1 VRQLRSRLDEA
12 RADLRAANGEGRFD
26 LTLTAVAEAPIAA
39 AEPLMAAPTA
49 REAIEQTLVA
59 ARVADSANDR
69 AVLLDTA
76 LAGLT
81 RDAAALP
88 SEWLEAT
95 RQADAAQIAS
105 EKRVDRAY
113 QALARRI
120 VARADL
126 QARAANVTG
135 LARLADTVRIN
146 DKTLGG
152 QRPEVVDTLIAVVQA
167 RLDAARRLR
176 LARDRWALRQPD
188 FTTYRAAI
196 KTPLDLFVRIEPDL
210 EQIKSL
216 AGNTPASLMMLRSIA
231 LQILSQTGAI
241 VPPTEF
247 RQVHALL
254 VSAVQMAGNAAR
266 IRQEATLA
274 GDIARAWDASSAA
287 AGALMLVARARDD
300 MQNTLRPPQLR

>member
-1 VRQLRSRLDEA
+1 
-12 RADLRAANGEGRFD
+12 
-26 LTLTAVAEAPIAA
+26 
-39 AEPLMAAPTA
+39 
-49 REAIEQTLVA
+49 
-59 ARVADSANDR
+59 
-69 AVLLDTA
+69 
-76 LAGLT
+76 
-81 RDAAALP
+81 
-88 SEWLEAT
+88 
-95 RQADAAQIAS
+95 
-105 EKRVDRAY
+105 
-113 QALARRI
+113 

-152 QRPEVVDTLIAVVQA
+152 QRPEVVETLIALVQS

-176 LARDRWALRQPD
+176 LARDRWTLRQPD
-188 FTTYRAAI
+188 FRTYRAAI
-196 KTPLDLFVRIEPDL
+196 KAPLDLFVRIEPDL

-216 AGNTPASLMMLRSIA
+216 AGNTPASLMMLRSVA
-231 LQILSQTGAI
+231 LQILSQAGAI
-241 VPPTEF
+241 VPPEEF
-247 RQVHALL
+247 RQAHALL